1 MSASFTLESPDLFT
15 AGTIGPPGQR
25 VFYLQSRERATLM
38 TLKLEKEQV
47 RALGEYLA
55 GLLAQI
61 PGATGKKPDDLTL
74 LEPVTPAWVVGSIAV
89 GYDKN
94 RDRVVV
100 EIEEQLEEDST
111 AEAASARIFITRA
124 QAAAFVDRSQELMR
138 GGRPLCPICSQ
149 PKDPDGHICPRSNG
163 HVPGHV
169 PAEP

>member
-1 MSASFTLESPDLFT
+1 MSNSFTLESPDHFT

-25 VFYLQSRERATLM
+25 VFYLQSRERATLV
-38 TLKLEKEQV
+38 TLKVEKEQV

-55 GLLAQI
+55 GLLAQV
-61 PGATGKKPDDLTL
+61 PAVTGRVPDDLTL
-74 LEPVTPAWVVGSIAV
+74 LEPLTPAWVVGSIAV
-89 GYDKN
+89 GYDKA

-100 EIEEQLEEDST
+100 EVEEQLEEDST
-111 AEAASARIFITRA
+111 AEAAGARIFVTRA
-124 QAAAFVDRSQELMR
+124 QAAAFVERARDLMKS
-138 GGRPLCPICSQ
+138 GRPLCPICSQ

>member
-1 MSASFTLESPDLFT
+1 
-15 AGTIGPPGQR
+15 
-25 VFYLQSRERATLM
+25 M
-38 TLKLEKEQV
+38 TLKVEKEQV

-55 GLLAQI
+55 GLLAQL
-61 PGATGKKPDDLTL
+61 PGGTGSGKKPDDLTL

-94 RDRVVV
+94 RDRVLV

-124 QAAAFVDRSQELMR
+124 QAAAFVDRAQELMK